1 VGQLL
6 KRAALQESFRRSA
19 VMQRL
24 VVTSAG
30 RGSRDRSR
38 RQLAALVGVLASA
51 ALLGTAAAAEDPKT
65 RYVPDKP
72 VITVPLTQDGWVG
85 ELSLGSSVALSQ
97 SSNVVGRIDGTSF
110 AVGLKVNGALDW
122 TRDVHEW
129 RNSLTLGETFTR
141 TPAVDQFVKTND
153 QLLLESIYLYHLKR
167 LPWLGPFARFKLTTA
182 LFPGED
188 VRAAPVSY
196 VGAVTRTADTLRLT
210 DALTPTTLQEM
221 LGVFGKP
228 LDRKDLA
235 LELKAGFEARQM
247 IADGQL
253 ALADDAATPEVEV
266 VALQHVVQG
275 GPSLGLIAKGQL
287 SEGRVL
293 YAGLAE
299 AMIPAINNQASGDDR
314 STLELTNV
322 NLELNLSFK
331 LVSWASV
338 DYQLRAVR
346 EPQLI
351 DKWQLQN
358 NLLLSFSYALIE
370 RPAPPAT
377 KPAS

>member
-1 VGQLL
+1 
-6 KRAALQESFRRSA
+6 
-19 VMQRL
+19 MQRL
-24 VVTSAG
+24 IVTSAG
-30 RGSRDRSR
+30 RGSRTRSR

-51 ALLGTAAAAEDPKT
+51 ALLGNAAAAEDPKT

-72 VITVPLTQDGWVG
+72 VITVPLTQEGWVG
-85 ELSLGSSVALSQ
+85 DLSLGSSVALSQ

-153 QLLLESIYLYHLKR
+153 QLLLESIYLYHLRR

>member
-1 VGQLL
+1 MDEMEQI
-6 KRAALQESFRRSA
+6 AATTAGSTAR
-19 VMQRL
+19 
-24 VVTSAG
+24 TGKG
-30 RGSRDRSR
+30 RGQ
-38 RQLAALVGVLASA
+38 RQLAALFVLLAGA
-51 ALLGTAAAAEDPKT
+51 AAPHAAAAAEDPKT

-72 VITVPLTQDGWVG
+72 VITAPLTEQGWVG
-85 ELSLGSSVALSQ
+85 DLALGSSVALAQ

-110 AVGLKVNGALDW
+110 AIGLKVNGALDW
-122 TRDVHEW
+122 ARDVHEW

-141 TPAVDQFVKTND
+141 TPAVDEFVKTND

-210 DALTPTTLQEM
+210 DAFTPTTLQQM
-221 LGVFGKP
+221 VGAFGKP
-228 LDRKDLA
+228 VDRKDLA
-235 LELKAGFEARQM
+235 LEIKAGFEARQM

-253 ALADDAATPEVEV
+253 AIADDAATPDIEVT
-266 VALQHVVQG
+266 ALKTVVQG
-275 GPSLGLIAKGQL
+275 GPSLGVIGKGVL
-287 SEGRVL
+287 AEGRVL

-299 AMIPAINNQASGDDR
+299 AMIPAINNQAATDDR
-314 STLELTNV
+314 SALELTNV
-322 NLELNLSFK
+322 NFEFNLSFK

-370 RPAPPAT
+370 RPAPPA